1 MIPRYAVYLFDVD
14 GTLTNSAPDICGAI
28 QTVIA
33 PHLHGRTISDEFLT
47 RYIGRHLI
55 DLFEDL
61 FPGIDAA
68 RMDAMI
74 AEYRQVYAA
83 RGHNR
88 TALYPGVLEG
98 ISALGGRKST
108 VTTKGTP
115 TTRIVLDKF
124 GLFPFFDHVQG
135 TDGFPA
141 QTRPG
146 LDFPGSRRLGRVTL
160 GCPACRRFGGGYGG
174 WPTRRCRDVRG
185 DLRLFAARGFGA
197 LPAGLLDR
205 RFARIVGLVEQA

>member
-1 MIPRYAVYLFDVD
+1 LIPRYAVYLFDVD

-28 QTVIA
+28 QHVIA
-33 PHLHGRTISDEFLT
+33 PHLQGPTVSNEFLT

-68 RMDAMI
+68 SMDAMI

-83 RGHNR
+83 RGHNQTR
-88 TALYPGVLEG
+88 LYPGVAEG
-98 ISALGGRKST
+98 IPALGGRKST

-115 TTRIVLDKF
+115 TTRIVLEKF
-124 GLFPFFDHVQG
+124 GLLPYFDHVQG

-141 QTRPG
+141 KPAPDVIFRALDALGADPG
-146 LDFPGSRRLGRVTL
+146 NALLVGDSAADMEAGQRAGVSTCAVTY
-160 GCPACRRFGGGYGG
+160 GYSPREELAKFS
-174 WPTRRCRDVRG
+174 PTYWID
-185 DLRLFAARGFGA
+185 DLRELTR
-197 LPAGLLDR
+197 
-205 RFARIVGLVEQA
+205 